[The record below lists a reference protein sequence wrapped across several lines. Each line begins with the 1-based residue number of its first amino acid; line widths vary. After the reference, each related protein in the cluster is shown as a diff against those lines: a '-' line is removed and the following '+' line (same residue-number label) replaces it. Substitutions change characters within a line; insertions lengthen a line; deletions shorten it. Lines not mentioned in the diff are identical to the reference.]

1 VFGLYYVELKLVGD
15 SSGNRSS
22 FMSIA
27 NSPRACLFS
36 LATLDWEDAT
46 ERPYFDWVEAQT
58 SCFSGIFAILSN

>member
-46 ERPYFDWVEAQT
+46 ERPYFD
-58 SCFSGIFAILSN
+58 